1 MYSDQKINRLLNYPN
16 VETIVLWQRDSDLK
30 NRAIYRNL
38 IDNGVLL
45 SNPNISLM

>member
-1 MYSDQKINRLLNYPN
+1 MYSDQKINFLLNYPN
-16 VETIVLWQRDSDLK
+16 VKTALLWQRDGTLK

-38 IDNGVLL
+38 FDNGVLL